1 MTSRFLLLVLAFQLA
16 AGALPEEAWAT
27 WSIVA
32 VDPETRDVGA
42 AAATCTVGVEV
53 IHGAVPGRGLILA
66 QAATNLAARRRGVEM
81 IASGAS
87 PREVIDLIA
96 TEEFNP
102 GRPWNAPWSE
112 QQYGVAVLGADPAAL
127 HFTGADTVP
136 WSGAQAEGNVS
147 VQGNMLYGP
156 EVVDAAFRAF
166 RQGAGSPTCRR
177 SLAERL
183 LLALEAGAEQGGD
196 KRCSRARGA
205 LTAFLAVSRP
215 DDSADSPSLYL
226 VAPKAFGL
234 LGSLW
239 HMLFPYSPSEGTP
252 PPVRQLRDMY
262 ESWLETHPGW
272 KDSCPED
279 ETE

>member
-1 MTSRFLLLVLAFQLA
+1 MASRLLLLGLALPLA
-16 AGALPEEAWAT
+16 AGAVPVEARAT
-27 WSIVA
+27 WSIAA
-32 VDPETRDVGA
+32 VDPETREVGA

-87 PREVIDLIA
+87 PREVIDVIA

-102 GRPWNAPWSE
+102 GRLWNAPWRE

-127 HFTGADTVP
+127 HFTGADTVA

-166 RQGAGSPTCRR
+166 REGAGSPICRR

-183 LLALEAGAEQGGD
+183 LLALEAGADQGGD
-196 KRCSRARGA
+196 KRCSRDRGA

-239 HMLFPYSPSEGTP
+239 HMLFPYAPSEGTA
-252 PPVRQLRDMY
+252 PPVRQLRDLY
-262 ESWLETHPGW
+262 ESWLGTHPGW
-272 KDSCPED
+272 KDSC
-279 ETE
+279 TG